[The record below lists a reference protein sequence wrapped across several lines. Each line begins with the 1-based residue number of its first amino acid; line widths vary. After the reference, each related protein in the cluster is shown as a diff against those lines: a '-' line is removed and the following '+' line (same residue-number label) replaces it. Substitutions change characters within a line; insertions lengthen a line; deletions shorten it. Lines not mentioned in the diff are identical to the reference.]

1 MSEYEYCIEKLSY
14 LKLLPHPSMKLISKI
29 KFNKKFHRVCSTH
42 LSSLKVWG
50 RRDFRWWRHDRVW
63 MGSWI
68 GLFLRNCQGNNP
80 KKTRPFWWWL
90 TFIYFNQ
97 PRNNLRDKLQ
107 STSLCQIEHQI
118 VYTNVTG
125 EIGWLLARKTT
136 KCWPG
141 TAYFDYVTVEAR
153 YLDKA

>member
-1 MSEYEYCIEKLSY
+1 MLVQINIDGVGRKRRYNRNILQWSKNDFKSRINNDGDYC
-14 LKLLPHPSMKLISKI
+14 MKLISKI
-29 KFNKKFHRVCSTH
+29 KFTKKFHRVCSTH

-80 KKTRPFWWWL
+80 KKARPFWWWL

-107 STSLCQIEHQI
+107 TTIDPFFSSVQMVFILE
-118 VYTNVTG
+118 
-125 EIGWLLARKTT
+125 LLMHTT
-136 KCWPG
+136 
-141 TAYFDYVTVEAR
+141 FI
-153 YLDKA
+153 